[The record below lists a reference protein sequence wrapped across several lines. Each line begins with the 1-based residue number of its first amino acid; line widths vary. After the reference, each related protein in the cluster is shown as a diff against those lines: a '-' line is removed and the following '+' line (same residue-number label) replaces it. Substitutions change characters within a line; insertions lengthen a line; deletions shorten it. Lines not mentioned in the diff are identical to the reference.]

1 MKYKFKN
8 YVFDDESQLLR
19 RPDRSQVWLREQA
32 GALLTALLRRPGEL
46 VPKEELISS
55 VWSGTSFEGDKGLHK
70 TMSELKQQLND
81 KNLIKSRR
89 NRGYVLD
96 IEPSFV
102 STEGTLR
109 PPSIDQPQGAGL
121 SKTLLIFPGQGGMP
135 AGETF
140 IHSAIAFGANDYV
153 KHISERLSW
162 EEKPRHNALLS
173 PVTPSTLMFPVRHHV
188 DKRSVE
194 DSWWSVS
201 IPVKI
206 NYSDGRW
213 DSENLSTYRSMAFEA
228 RASGI
233 NVHDSKGT
241 KLLVRLE
248 DNSSEAKNGS
258 RRQSTD
264 WHPSSPTLTDSFASF
279 EFALDRWKWSAAAF
293 PGNTKA
299 PNRNAIAQI
308 TLGQDASVPEVLT
321 TIEVRN
327 VRFLR

>member
-8 YVFDDESQLLR
+8 YVFDDESQLLS
-19 RPDRSQVWLREQA
+19 RPDKSQVWLREQA

-46 VPKEELISS
+46 VTKEDLISR
-55 VWSGTSFEGDKGLHK
+55 VWSSTSFDGDRGLHK
-70 TMSELKQQLND
+70 TMSELKQRLND

-96 IEPSFV
+96 IEPGFV
-102 STEGTLR
+102 STEGTF
-109 PPSIDQPQGAGL
+109 PPQPIDQPQGAGL
-121 SKTLLIFPGQGGMP
+121 PKTLLIFPGQGGLP

-153 KHISERLSW
+153 KHFSDRYSW
-162 EEKPRHNALLS
+162 EEKPRHNAFLS
-173 PVTPSTLMFPVRHHV
+173 PVIPSTLMFPVRHHV
-188 DKRSVE
+188 DKSSVE

-206 NYSDGRW
+206 NHSDGGW
-213 DSENLSTYRSMAFEA
+213 DGENLSSYRSMAFEA

-233 NVHDSKGT
+233 DVHSKGA

-248 DNSSEAKNGS
+248 DNSSEAKSGS

-299 PNRNAIAQI
+299 PNRNAISQI
-308 TLGQDASVPEVLT
+308 TLGQDASVPDILT
-321 TIEVRN
+321 TIEIRKI
-327 VRFLR
+327 RFLQ